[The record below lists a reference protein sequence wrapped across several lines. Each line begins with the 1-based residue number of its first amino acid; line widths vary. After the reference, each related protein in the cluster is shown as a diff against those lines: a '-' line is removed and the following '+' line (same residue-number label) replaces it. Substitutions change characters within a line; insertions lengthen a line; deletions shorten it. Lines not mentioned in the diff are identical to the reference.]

1 MNLAIIGN
9 SPRAEYWLVS
19 FLVLGV
25 EIAGEGGGGGVGI
38 EGGGR
43 HALWALSM
51 FKMIMLFPTS
61 SIIQHYV

>member
-9 SPRAEYWLVS
+9 IPGAEYWLVS

-25 EIAGEGGGGGVGI
+25 EIVGEGGGGVGI

>member
-9 SPRAEYWLVS
+9 IPGAEYWLVS

-25 EIAGEGGGGGVGI
+25 EIAGEGGGEGGI